1 MRRVPS
7 ALLVYLLILL
17 PLLALITAQFSL
29 DCHDCVW
36 WRDAVTLLTYPI
48 ALLWL
53 AALIVLLWRGG
64 KKVVTAQA
72 KNGHRDRLP

>member
-7 ALLVYLLILL
+7 ALLAYLLILL

-29 DCHDCVW
+29 DCDDCVW
-36 WRDAVTLLTYPI
+36 WRAAVTFLTYPI

-53 AALIVLLWRGG
+53 AALTVLLWRGG
-64 KKVVTAQA
+64 KKVVTA
-72 KNGHRDRLP
+72 RDHD

>member
-7 ALLVYLLILL
+7 ALLVYLLVLL

-29 DCHDCVW
+29 DCDDCVW

-53 AALIVLLWRGG
+53 VALSVLLWRGG
-64 KKVVTAQA
+64 KKLVTARA
-72 KNGHRDRLP
+72 KDAHRDRAA